1 MPLEDKETKLV
12 ITGIDGLP
20 LDLSDTSNATVW
32 AMKRVEALYALTLE
46 RKEDRID
53 AQIEE
58 ITYLKKE
65 INDFDVV
72 KQTKNA
78 TISNYMADKDKDLAT
93 IKNNLIQIKRLKN
106 RVKWLEDEIETYKK
120 ERTGK

>member
-12 ITGIDGLP
+12 INGIDGLP
-20 LDLSDTSNATVW
+20 LDLSDTSNTTVW
-32 AMKRVEALYALTLE
+32 AMKRLEALYALTLE
-46 RKEDRID
+46 RKEDRIV
-53 AQIEE
+53 AQAEE
-58 ITYLKKE
+58 ISYLKKE
-65 INDFDVV
+65 INDFDAF
-72 KQTKNA
+72 KQAKNA

-106 RVKWLEDEIETYKK
+106 RVKWLEDTTENYKK

>member
-12 ITGIDGLP
+12 INGIDGLP

-32 AMKRVEALYALTLE
+32 AMKRLEALYALTLR

-53 AQIEE
+53 AQTEE
-58 ITYLKKE
+58 ISYLKKE

-72 KQTKNA
+72 KQTKIVA
-78 TISNYMADKDKDLAT
+78 ISNYMADKDKDLAT

-106 RVKWLEDEIETYKK
+106 RVKWLEDEIEICKK

>member
-12 ITGIDGLP
+12 ITRIDNPP

-53 AQIEE
+53 AQIKE

-106 RVKWLEDEIETYKK
+106 RVKFLEDQIESYKK